1 MSSGRLKITT
11 LFFSGSVQ
19 RDKIYFYCFFVP
31 IVHPSQLRSSM
42 RHHFLYMGLTMQTHI
57 LLHQSHNFPRR
68 HIHIFSNA
76 HFQLLLQITHTVRY
90 ATSDGGDWWGLGGGR
105 VGVGGVGT
113 FSGHTRP
120 INRLILWQTEVSR
133 KSRFLL
139 LLLIGKLLTVCFV
152 SSTSALTR
160 MLQTLVKIKV
170 HLTFECVYK

>member
-1 MSSGRLKITT
+1 
-11 LFFSGSVQ
+11 
-19 RDKIYFYCFFVP
+19 
-31 IVHPSQLRSSM
+31 M

-105 VGVGGVGT
+105 VGGGGVGT

-133 KSRFLL
+133 KSGLLFIEIVLTANFLSPL
-139 LLLIGKLLTVCFV
+139 SCSSLPSPWQKLSTFALTLNRKATDKFV
-152 SSTSALTR
+152 S
-160 MLQTLVKIKV
+160 QNIKESFCWP
-170 HLTFECVYK
+170 LY